1 MARHH
6 EVVVTPGNPGIPGS
20 VATPPEEL
28 VADLFVIGPEQPLV
42 DGVAD
47 RLRAQGK
54 VVFGPG
60 ADGAQVEG
68 LKAYVKELV
77 AAAGVPAA
85 SAWTFTDAEDAIAFL
100 RSLPPPYVVKTDGLA
115 AGKGVLVTPELE
127 AAEVDVRAKWPV
139 SPSATPGARSSSRRG

>member
-1 MARHH
+1 MRVVVVGSGGREACLALVLARHH

-68 LKAYVKELV
+68 LKAYMKELV
-77 AAAGVPAA
+77 AAAGVPTAN
-85 SAWTFTDAEDAIAFL
+85 
-100 RSLPPPYVVKTDGLA
+100 
-115 AGKGVLVTPELE
+115 AGPSPMPRT
-127 AAEVDVRAKWPV
+127 R
-139 SPSATPGARSSSRRG
+139 SPSCGRCHRPTS